1 MNKQVTYQSFIY
13 LTAIFLGQWLVS
25 GQSST
30 VRKNC
35 DQNHDIK
42 RLKPRVKA
50 KIWNPFKWNTELSN
64 RNVKT
69 YDIRL
74 QGQNHNK
81 FHSQHHIVRRIER

>member
-30 VRKNC
+30 IRKNC

-50 KIWNPFKWNTELSN
+50 KIWNPFK
-64 RNVKT
+64 
-69 YDIRL
+69 
-74 QGQNHNK
+74 
-81 FHSQHHIVRRIER
+81 